1 MGTGFLIFL
10 LFFAIGL
17 FGPINAYKLLR
28 VPGIVGKRP
37 VAVTFAWI
45 GLVVFVL
52 ALGLILLVGFS
63 LEADMAR
70 RAG

>member
-1 MGTGFLIFL
+1 
-10 LFFAIGL
+10 
-17 FGPINAYKLLR
+17 
-28 VPGIVGKRP
+28 
-37 VAVTFAWI
+37 VTFAWI